1 MNNNKNFLNIE
12 NDFEKFDSKYNKN
25 KLNISFNRI
34 SFIFFTFA
42 LVLIIFSLKAF
53 YLTGKKLPKNNIIGT
68 KKEIRS
74 SILDRNNKIPI
85 HTAPGNRDTKRLRI
99 HIPLI
104 IPKNTGWKQLGFE
117 SEGTRMVWDEVWGF
131 DNQSLHS
138 AWNYTN
144 ERRLVFIFD
153 LDRDF
158 LGLPPAPKR
167 LFKNGTWSNF
177 AIQYTRRALRWHF

>member
-1 MNNNKNFLNIE
+1 MVEAVQYLDYYINKGEYKKPNKIE
-12 NDFEKFDSKYNKN
+12 VDGIKYADS
-25 KLNISFNRI
+25 SFKEA
-34 SFIFFTFA
+34 SETYPTA
-42 LVLIIFSLKAF
+42 KTLVNLWSDYVGGAF
-53 YLTGKKLPKNNIIGT
+53 Y
-68 KKEIRS
+68 

-167 LFKNGTWSNF
+167 VFKNGTWSNF

>member
-74 SILDRNNKIPI
+74 SILDRNNNILAK
-85 HTAPGNRDTKRLRI
+85 T
-99 HIPLI
+99 LI
-104 IPKNTGWKQLGFE
+104 
-117 SEGTRMVWDEVWGF
+117 TRNIGI
-131 DNQSLHS
+131 NP
-138 AWNYTN
+138 N
-144 ERRLVFIFD
+144 LVID
-153 LDRDF
+153 KKTL
-158 LGLPPAPKR
+158 L
-167 LFKNGTWSNF
+167 
-177 AIQYTRRALRWHF
+177 